1 MRKARPETP
10 EQRVERMLR
19 KIDSLRVLADKERCP
34 LERGRLRIAIA
45 DREAG
50 LAIFRRTMTKAAP

>member
-1 MRKARPETP
+1 MRKPKPETP

-19 KIDSLRVLADKERCP
+19 KLHSLRVLADKESCT

-50 LAIFRRTMTKAAP
+50 LDIFRRTLTKTTP